1 MAETQHP
8 KNQSGHSKEHDLV
21 KPGSTMDPK
30 GGATA
35 QQTLQNQQDIQNM
48 KQGQPGQ
55 GQRQGGQQGAWP
67 QNQLSEQDQRQL
79 QEHQQKAWEAAA
91 EREKSNNP
99 ATKDQREYDKNAPG
113 MDPANQPAADTLL
126 YKATRLD
133 LEDITGNPGHRG
145 VNPDAPAGSIN
156 RKPDD
161 RTRHLE
167 SINEPSHIDQNWPQR
182 GGQGGYTPGQGQQ
195 GQPGQQAHPA
205 TGASINE
212 PPGSQVIPEGAGA
225 GTGEER
231 PGTNPPTGGQ
241 DQAPTIEALDPD
253 EIEIGAP
260 DTVLHVHGTGFTD
273 KSVIH
278 FAGHD
283 EPTSFVSDTEVT
295 TGLKPSLWQEA
306 VVVKC
311 SVKNGTAE
319 SEEEEFEFLDAAEEP
334 ASRKTKR
341 TTPKK
346 AKKRK

>member
-8 KNQSGHSKEHDLV
+8 KHQSGHSQGDNLV

-55 GQRQGGQQGAWP
+55 GQRQGGQQG
-67 QNQLSEQDQRQL
+67 QQGLSEQDQRQL
-79 QEHQQKAWEAAA
+79 QERQQQAWEAAA

-99 ATKDQREYDKNAPG
+99 GTKDQRTYDKNAPG
-113 MDPANQPAADTLL
+113 MAPANQPAPDTKLN
-126 YKATRLD
+126 KATRLD
-133 LEDITGNPGHRG
+133 LEDLTDNPGHRG

-161 RTRHLE
+161 RSRHLE
-167 SINEPSHIDQNWPQR
+167 SINEPSHVDQNWPQR
-182 GGQGGYTPGQGQQ
+182 GGQGGYTQGQGQQ
-195 GQPGQQAHPA
+195 GGQPGQQAHPA

-253 EIEIGAP
+253 EIEIGAA
-260 DTVLHVHGTGFTD
+260 DTILHVHGTGFTPQ
-273 KSVIH
+273 SVIH

-283 EPTSFVSDTEVT
+283 EPTSFVSDSEIT

-319 SEEEEFEFLDAAEEP
+319 SEEEEFEFLEAEP
-334 ASRKTKR
+334 AARTSKR

>member
-35 QQTLQNQQDIQNM
+35 QQTLQNQQDIQSM

-55 GQRQGGQQGAWP
+55 GQRQGGQQG
-67 QNQLSEQDQRQL
+67 QQGLSEQDQRQL
-79 QEHQQKAWEAAA
+79 QERQQKAREAAA

-99 ATKDQREYDKNAPG
+99 ATKDQREYGKDAPG

-167 SINEPSHIDQNWPQR
+167 SINEPSHINQNWPKR
-182 GGQGGYTPGQGQQ
+182 GGQGGYEAGQQ
-195 GQPGQQAHPA
+195 QDQQPT
-205 TGASINE
+205 TGGSINE
-212 PPGSQVIPEGAGA
+212 PPGSQVIPEGAGQ

-231 PGTNPPTGGQ
+231 PGTNPN
-241 DQAPTIEALDPD
+241 QAPTIDELEPD
-253 EIEIGAP
+253 EAAIGSENF
-260 DTVLHVHGTGFTD
+260 TLHVHGTKFTPN
-273 KSVIH
+273 SVIQ
-278 FAGHD
+278 FDTAD
-283 EPTSFVSDTEVT
+283 LQTSYVSDTELT
-295 TGLKPSLWQEA
+295 ALIKPSEWEEDG
-306 VVVKC
+306 VVPVR
-311 SVKNGTAE
+311 VKNADGGMK
-319 SEEEEFEFLDAAEEP
+319 SGEEEFEFVPAEAP
-334 ASRKTKR
+334 AGRQSKRTKPKTK
-341 TTPKK
+341 KK
-346 AKKRK
+346 K